1 MPVPKKKR
9 SRSRNGMKNAHTAL
23 AIPQLATCPDCGAA
37 MARHRVCP
45 ECGKFKGEQIMTV
58 EEA

>member
-9 SRSRNGMKNAHTAL
+9 SRSRIGMKNAHTAL
-23 AIPQLATCPDCGAA
+23 AIPQFVNCPDCGAA
-37 MARHRVCP
+37 MQRHRVCP
-45 ECGKFKGEQIMTV
+45 DCGKFKGEQIIKV